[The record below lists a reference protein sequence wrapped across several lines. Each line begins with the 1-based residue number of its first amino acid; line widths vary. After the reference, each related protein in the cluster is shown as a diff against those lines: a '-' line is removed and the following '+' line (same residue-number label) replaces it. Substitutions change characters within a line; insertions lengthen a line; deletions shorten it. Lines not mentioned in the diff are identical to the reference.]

1 MAAQTIKQLNMQLP
15 PYTKSQKQ
23 IILHLYKSH
32 YLNTNQIKLLMN
44 HKGSKRIQE
53 WLKDLRKKQ
62 YIYQNKNSMKV
73 LRRVWWAI

>member
-23 IILHLYKSH
+23 IILHLYKFH
-32 YLNTNQIKLLMN
+32 YLNINQIKLLMN
-44 HKGSKRIQE
+44 YKEPKRVQE
-53 WLKDLRKKQ
+53 WPKDLRKKQ